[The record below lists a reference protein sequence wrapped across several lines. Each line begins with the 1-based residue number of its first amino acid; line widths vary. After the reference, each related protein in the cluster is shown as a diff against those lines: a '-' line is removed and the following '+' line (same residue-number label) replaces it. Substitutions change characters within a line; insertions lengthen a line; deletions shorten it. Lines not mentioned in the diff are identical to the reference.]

1 MALPNASVAVTAGG
15 ASAEV
20 AGMRDDDPMCMHTTV
35 PVSAHA
41 AKNGSQYPEWID
53 GSPRCTGISL
63 NATARTPRAALRRT
77 STAAASTDHNG
88 IRQIGIS
95 RPPESPHHSSTIQ
108 SL

>member
-41 AKNGSQYPEWID
+41 AKNGSQ
-53 GSPRCTGISL
+53 
-63 NATARTPRAALRRT
+63 
-77 STAAASTDHNG
+77 
-88 IRQIGIS
+88 
-95 RPPESPHHSSTIQ
+95 
-108 SL
+108 